1 MALKVRTH
9 STYLLTIRNP
19 GFMST
24 FVIRVDDVV
33 CATMSAVDQESWL
46 KFTGNNIVVT
56 GDTHTVTVTWTSNGV
71 DEAGSVDE
79 IDQISVLP
87 VAGPGVPS
95 TC

>member
-1 MALKVRTH
+1 
-9 STYLLTIRNP
+9 
-19 GFMST
+19 MST

-56 GDTHTVTVTWTSNGV
+56 GDTHTVKVTWTSNGV